1 MSHAAGSESAD
12 YSLSLDY
19 GKIALVT
26 NGIDGSGK
34 PVKNGEFA
42 YDVTNHTE
50 IAPFSVGLTPGTESS
65 FMSGSRY
72 FLQLD
77 GVAGELSLS
86 GQPLKTE
93 LV

>member
-1 MSHAAGSESAD
+1 MPPAARTSS

-50 IAPFSVGLTPGTESS
+50 IAPFSLGLTLGTREPVCVGIQVFS
-65 FMSGSRY
+65 
-72 FLQLD
+72 
-77 GVAGELSLS
+77 
-86 GQPLKTE
+86 
-93 LV
+93 